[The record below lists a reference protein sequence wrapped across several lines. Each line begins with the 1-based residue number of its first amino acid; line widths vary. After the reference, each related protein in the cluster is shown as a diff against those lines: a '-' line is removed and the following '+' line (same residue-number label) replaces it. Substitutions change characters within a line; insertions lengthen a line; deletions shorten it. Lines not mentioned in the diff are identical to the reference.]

1 MTASSIFVQAGT
13 STLPALINKNG
24 GNEDILSIQT
34 GGANAVVINEIS
46 VVTFTCNSAVTI
58 TRGTTAQRPAVPTN
72 GMIRYNTDTA
82 HFEGYNNGWVAF
94 T

>member
-24 GNEDILSIQT
+24 GNEDILAIQT
-34 GGANAVVINEIS
+34 GGANAIVINEIS

>member
-24 GNEDILSIQT
+24 GNEDILAIQT

>member
-1 MTASSIFVQAGT
+1 MTASSIFVQAGST
-13 STLPALINKNG
+13 TLPALINKNG
-24 GNEDILSIQT
+24 GNEQILAIQT

-46 VVTFTCNSAVTI
+46 VVTFSCNSAVTV
-58 TRGTTAQRPAVPTN
+58 TRGTTAQRPSVPTN

-82 HFEGYNNGWVAF
+82 HFEGYSNGWVAF